1 MDRLFIRDFR
11 THYLLPFRIMRV
23 AVAVLSVM
31 GFFALSGNASAAKSV
46 SFSAAS
52 PSLNFG
58 SFAVLNSCSSCTITI
73 SPSGVRTASSG
84 IVLLGGAAGSAAAFS
99 ATGTACGS
107 GCTYNVITTPAPAS
121 VTISAG
127 AVTMTVGSY
136 TSSQSP
142 LFTPNILYVGA
153 TLTIPSSGA
162 TPGSYTSGSYTITTS
177 P

>member
-99 ATGTACGS
+99 ATGT
-107 GCTYNVITTPAPAS
+107 GCNGGCQYSVTTPPPAS
-121 VTISAG
+121 VAISAG

-136 TSSQSP
+136 TYSP
-142 LFTPNILYVGA
+142 GPLVTPNILYVGA

-162 TPGSYTSGSYTITTS
+162 TPGSYTSGSYTITTN

>member
-11 THYLLPFRIMRV
+11 THYLLSFRIMRV

-31 GFFALSGNASAAKSV
+31 GFFAFSGNASAASRI
-46 SFSAAS
+46 SFSSAS
-52 PSLNFG
+52 PGLNFG

-73 SPSGVRTASSG
+73 SPTGVRTASSG
-84 IVLLGGAAGSAAAFS
+84 IVLLGGAASSAAAFS
-99 ATGTACGS
+99 ATGT
-107 GCTYNVITTPAPAS
+107 GCNGGCAYNVITTPPPAS
-121 VTISAG
+121 VAISAG

-136 TSSQSP
+136 TYSP
-142 LFTPNILYVGA
+142 GPLVTPNILYVGA

>member
-31 GFFALSGNASAAKSV
+31 GLFVFSSSAVAANRIA
-46 SFSAAS
+46 FSTAS

-58 SFAVLNSCSSCTITI
+58 SFVVLNSCSSCTITI

-99 ATGTACGS
+99 ATGTPCS
-107 GCTYNVITTPAPAS
+107 GGCSYVVTTPAPAS

-127 AVTMTVGSY
+127 AVAMTVGSY
-136 TSSQSP
+136 TYSQNPSV
-142 LFTPNILYVGA
+142 TPNTLYVGA
-153 TLTIPSSGA
+153 TLRIPSGGA
-162 TPGSYTSGSYTITTS
+162 TPGSYTSGSYTITTN